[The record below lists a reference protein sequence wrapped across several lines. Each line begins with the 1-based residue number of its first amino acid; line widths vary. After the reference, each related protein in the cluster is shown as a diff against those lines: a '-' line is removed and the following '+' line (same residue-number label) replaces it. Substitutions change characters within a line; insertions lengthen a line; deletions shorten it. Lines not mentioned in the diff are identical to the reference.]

1 MKPGKPERPVV
12 KPSFGGV
19 LGTQAALGERSHQRE
34 NRSSKVGCSGVSA
47 EFALPKCAS
56 IGYTEIIMKD
66 AGFRIRV
73 QKELREQFV
82 AACKAQD
89 KPAAQVLRE
98 FMRDYVEGHPTRPQ
112 LDEQKGKK

>member
-1 MKPGKPERPVV
+1 MKPVEPERPVV
-12 KPSFGGV
+12 NTRFGAA
-19 LGTQAALGERSHQRE
+19 TNSPAALGESPHQRE
-34 NRSSKVGCSGVSA
+34 NRSSKVGCSVASP

-66 AGFRIRV
+66 SGFRIRV
-73 QKELREQFV
+73 QSELREQFL

-98 FMRDYVEGHPTRPQ
+98 FMRDYVEAHPTRPL

>member
-1 MKPGKPERPVV
+1 MKLVEPERSVV
-12 KPSFGGV
+12 NPRFGAA
-19 LGTQAALGERSHQRE
+19 TNSPAALSESSHQRE
-34 NRSSKVGCSGVSA
+34 NWSSKVGCSVASP

-66 AGFRIRV
+66 SGFRIRV
-73 QKELREQFV
+73 QRDLREQFL

-98 FMRDYVEGHPTRPQ
+98 FMRDYVEVHPTRPL

>member
-1 MKPGKPERPVV
+1 MKPVEPERPIVN
-12 KPSFGGV
+12 PLFGAA
-19 LGTQAALGERSHQRE
+19 TNSPAALSGISHLRE
-34 NRSSKVGCSGVSA
+34 NRSSKVGCSVASP

-56 IGYTEIIMKD
+56 IGYTEITMKD
-66 AGFRIRV
+66 SGFRIRV
-73 QKELREQFV
+73 QRELREQFL

-98 FMRDYVEGHPTRPQ
+98 FMREYVEAHPTRPP

>member
-1 MKPGKPERPVV
+1 MKPGEPERLVL
-12 KPSFGGV
+12 KPS
-19 LGTQAALGERSHQRE
+19 LGAAAGSPAALGESSHQRE
-34 NRSSKVGCSGVSA
+34 IRSSKVGCSGASP

-66 AGFRIRV
+66 SGFRIRV
-73 QKELREQFV
+73 QRELREQFL

-98 FMRDYVEGHPTRPQ
+98 FMRDFVEAHPTQ
-112 LDEQKGKK
+112 SLLDEQKDRK

>member
-1 MKPGKPERPVV
+1 MKPGEPERPVV
-12 KPSFGGV
+12 KPS
-19 LGTQAALGERSHQRE
+19 LGAAAGSLVTLGESSHQRE
-34 NRSSKVGCSGVSA
+34 IRLSKVGCSGSSP

-66 AGFRIRV
+66 SGFRIRV
-73 QKELREQFV
+73 QRELREQFL

-98 FMRDYVEGHPTRPQ
+98 FMRDFVEAHPTQ
-112 LDEQKGKK
+112 SLLDEQKDRK

>member
-1 MKPGKPERPVV
+1 MKPGEPERPVV
-12 KPSFGGV
+12 KPS
-19 LGTQAALGERSHQRE
+19 LGAVAGSPAALGERSHQRE
-34 NRSSKVGCSGVSA
+34 NRSSKVGCSGASS

-73 QKELREQFV
+73 QRELREQFL

-98 FMRDYVEGHPTRPQ
+98 FMRDYVEAHPTRPL